1 MTASATNPVKPAP
14 DKGKIDKDGADAL
27 YPAVKHTVIEDIY
40 AFAIGC
46 SFVVLGIIFLKS
58 AGLVTG
64 GVAGIA
70 LLVSYVVPLP
80 VGVLFMLINIPFFLF
95 AWPAMGKRF
104 MIKTVIVNLAIMG
117 LASLA
122 PLMFTLSNVNPLF
135 AALFGG
141 TIIGMGILALAR
153 HSAGAGGTGVLALY
167 LQKTKGI
174 NAGKTQMLCD
184 ALILSASILVLN
196 WQQVGL
202 SLLSAA
208 AMSGVMLG
216 FHRPER
222 YIGR

>member
-1 MTASATNPVKPAP
+1 MPPSTLTAPAP
-14 DKGKIDKDGADAL
+14 AALDKDGADAL
-27 YPAVKHTVIEDIY
+27 YPVVKHTLIEDIY
-40 AFAIGC
+40 AFAIGV
-46 SFVVLGIIFLKS
+46 SFVVLGIVFLKS
-58 AGLVTG
+58 AGLVIG

-104 MIKTVIVNLAIMG
+104 MIKTVLVNLAIMG

-122 PLMFTLSNVNPLF
+122 PHMFALSGVNRLF

-153 HSAGAGGTGVLALY
+153 HGAGAGGTGVLALY
-167 LQKTKGI
+167 LQKRRGI

-184 ALILSASILVLN
+184 ALILSASIVVLN
-196 WQQVGL
+196 WHNVAF
-202 SLLSAA
+202 SLLSAL
-208 AMSGVMLG
+208 AMSGVLIG
-216 FHRPER
+216 FHKPER

>member
-1 MTASATNPVKPAP
+1 MPSPALSNPSVAP
-14 DKGKIDKDGADAL
+14 IDKDGADAL
-27 YPAVKHTVIEDIY
+27 YPVVRHTLIEDIY

-46 SFVVLGIIFLKS
+46 SFVVLGIVFLKS

-70 LLVSYVVPLP
+70 LLLSYVVPLP

-104 MIKTVIVNLAIMG
+104 MIKTVVVNLAIMG
-117 LASLA
+117 LAMVA
-122 PLMFTLSNVNPLF
+122 PRMFTLSGVHPLF
-135 AALFGG
+135 AAIFGG
-141 TIIGMGILALAR
+141 TIIGMGILSLAR
-153 HSAGAGGTGVLALY
+153 HGAGAGGTGVLALY
-167 LQKTKGI
+167 LQKRKGI

-184 ALILSASILVLN
+184 ALILSVSIVVLN
-196 WQQVGL
+196 WHNVAF

-208 AMSGVMLG
+208 AMSGVLIG
-216 FHRPER
+216 FHKPER

>member
-1 MTASATNPVKPAP
+1 MTTATSTRRT
-14 DKGKIDKDGADAL
+14 DKAAVLDKDGADAL
-27 YPAVKHTVIEDIY
+27 YPAVRHTIVEDVY

-46 SFVVLGIIFLKS
+46 SLVVLGIVFLKA

-80 VGVLFMLINIPFFLF
+80 VGMLFMLINIPFFLF

-104 MIKTVIVNLAIMG
+104 MVKTVIVNLLIMA
-117 LASLA
+117 LAQLA
-122 PLMFTLSNVNPLF
+122 PLGFRLENVQPLF

-141 TIIGMGILALAR
+141 TVVGMGLLSLAR
-153 HSAGAGGTGVLALY
+153 HGAGAGGTGVLSLY
-167 LQKTKGI
+167 LQKRRGI
-174 NAGKTQMLCD
+174 NAGKVQLLCD
-184 ALILSASILVLN
+184 AVIMAVSLTVLD
-196 WQQVGL
+196 WSHVGL

-208 AMSGVMLG
+208 AMSGVMIA
-216 FHRPER
+216 FHSPER